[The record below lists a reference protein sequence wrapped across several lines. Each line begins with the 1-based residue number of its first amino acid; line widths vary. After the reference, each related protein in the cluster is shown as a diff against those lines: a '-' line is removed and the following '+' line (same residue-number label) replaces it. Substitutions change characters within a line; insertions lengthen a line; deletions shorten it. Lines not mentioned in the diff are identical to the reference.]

1 MASPAAFA
9 TTVTAPDFD
18 SLVSQADYV
27 VRTVVKSVNSEW
39 QVEGANR
46 SIVTKIELT
55 VSEVIKGDPPS
66 PLVLEILGGTIGNT
80 TMAVDGVPKFKVGDE
95 DILFIHGNG
104 QQFSPLVG
112 LMYGRYPIVRDSV
125 SGEEIVLRSNGIPLY
140 DTNEVSQ
147 PMTPGAAQIAAHPL
161 TATAFADKIRA
172 SASQHASP
180 SPANAN

>member
-9 TTVTAPDFD
+9 TTVTAPAFD

-46 SIVTKIELT
+46 SIVTKVELT
-55 VSEVIKGDPPS
+55 VREVIKGDPPS
-66 PLVLEILGGTIGNT
+66 SLVLEMLGGTMGEI

-147 PMTPGAAQIAAHPL
+147 PMTPNAAQIAARPL
-161 TATAFADKIRA
+161 TVSAFADKIRA
-172 SASQHASP
+172 SASQHASQP
-180 SPANAN
+180 SANAN